1 MNTDWKAF
9 LDTQDALTDISADS
23 FIPSYAAET
32 KVLADLSD
40 RGLLEISGEDA
51 ESFLQN
57 QLTNDIRNVNETTHQ
72 ESAWCSPKGR
82 IIANFRI
89 FKRADSFL
97 LDLSADLVE
106 HVIKKLRMYVMMSKV
121 TIEDVSD
128 SLVHFS
134 YSGQGA
140 DTDINEILGNVP
152 KLSTESIQSDSLT
165 VLAIAGSSPRF
176 DIFGEVDQCKDLWQ
190 NLSSNAVVATSSHW
204 DYLNILAGIPMI
216 SAEST
221 EAWIP
226 QMVNYI
232 HIGGV
237 DFKKG
242 CYPGQ
247 EVVARLNYLGK
258 TKRRMFHIE
267 ADASTALEVG
277 SIVKSENDTEAGK
290 VLSSVVNPE
299 GKAEALV
306 ILKIAE
312 TTKPLTISVD
322 NQEATVHML
331 DLPYAV
337 EDE

>member
-1 MNTDWKAF
+1 MNPDWKAF
-9 LDTQDALTDISADS
+9 LIEQDAKDS
-23 FIPSYAAET
+23 SSSNLPSNYSSEE

-40 RGLLEISGEDA
+40 RGLLKVSGEDA
-51 ESFLQN
+51 ETFLQN
-57 QLTNDIRNVNETTHQ
+57 QLTNDIRNVKETSHQ

-89 FKRADSFL
+89 FKRGDSFL

-106 HVIKKLRMYVMMSKV
+106 HVTKKLRMYVMMSKV

-128 SLVHFS
+128 HMVHFS
-134 YSGQGA
+134 YSGHGA
-140 DTDINEILGNVP
+140 ASELKEVLGSVP
-152 KLSTESIQSDSLT
+152 AESKETIQSDSLS
-165 VLAIAGSSPRF
+165 VLAMAGANPRF
-176 DIFGEVDQCKDLWQ
+176 DIFGEVDDCKKLWQ
-190 NLSSNAVVATSSHW
+190 KLSSNAAIGNSSHW
-204 DYLNILAGIPMI
+204 DYLNIQAGIPMI

-232 HIGGV
+232 QIGGV
-237 DFKKG
+237 DFQKG

-258 TKRRMFHIE
+258 TKRRMYHIE
-267 ADASTALEVG
+267 TDALTVLKVG
-277 SIVKSENDTEAGK
+277 SSVKSINDTEAGK
-290 VLSSVVNPE
+290 VLSSVVNPQ

-312 TTKPLTISVD
+312 TENPLVVSVD
-322 NQEATVHML
+322 NQEATVRML
-331 DLPYAV
+331 ELPYEV

>member
-1 MNTDWKAF
+1 MNPDWKAF
-9 LDTQDALTDISADS
+9 LIEQDTKESSSSSLSS
-23 FIPSYAAET
+23 SYSSGE

-40 RGLLEISGEDA
+40 RGLLEVSGEDA

-57 QLTNDIRNVNETTHQ
+57 QFTNDIRNVNETTHQ

-89 FKRADSFL
+89 FKRGDSYL

-128 SLVHFS
+128 SVVHFS

-140 DTDINEILGNVP
+140 EVELKQALGIVP
-152 KLSTESIQSDSLT
+152 EESTEAIQSGSLT
-165 VLAIAGSSPRF
+165 VLAIAGANPRF
-176 DIFGEVDQCKDLWQ
+176 DIFGEVDDCKNIWQ
-190 NLSSNAVVATSSHW
+190 KLSGNAVVTSSSHW
-204 DYLNILAGIPMI
+204 DYLNIQAGIPMI

-237 DFKKG
+237 DFQKG

-258 TKRRMFHIE
+258 TKRRMYHIE
-267 ADASTALEVG
+267 TDASSALKVG
-277 SIVKSENDTEAGK
+277 SSVKSVNDTEAGK
-290 VLSSVVNPE
+290 VLSSVVNPQ

-312 TTKPLTISVD
+312 TQNPLTVSVD
-322 NQEATVHML
+322 SQDATVRIL
-331 DLPYAV
+331 DLPYKV

>member
-1 MNTDWKAF
+1 MNPDWRAF
-9 LDTQDALTDISADS
+9 LNTQDALTNTTADS
-23 FIPSYAAET
+23 SYPSYASNI

-40 RGLLEISGEDA
+40 RGLLEVSGEDA

-128 SLVHFS
+128 SMVHFS
-134 YSGQGA
+134 YSGQDA
-140 DTDINEILGNVP
+140 DTELKEVLGDVP
-152 KLSTESIQSDSLT
+152 KASTESIQSGSLI
-165 VLAIAGSSPRF
+165 VLAIVGSNSRF
-176 DIFGEVDQCKDLWQ
+176 DIFGAVDECKDLWQ
-190 NLSSNAVVATSSHW
+190 KLSSNAVIATSSHW
-204 DYLNILAGIPMI
+204 DYLNIHAGIPMI

-267 ADASTALEVG
+267 ADASSALTVG
-277 SIVKSENDTEAGK
+277 SPVKSANDTEAGK
-290 VLSSVVNPE
+290 VLSSVVNPQ
-299 GKAEALV
+299 GKVEALV

-312 TTKPLTISVD
+312 TKKPLTVSVD
-322 NQEATVHML
+322 NQEAMVHIL
-331 DLPYAV
+331 ELPYEV

>member
-1 MNTDWKAF
+1 MNPNWKIF
-9 LDTQDALTDISADS
+9 LTEQDALSPASANS
-23 FIPSYAAET
+23 SYSSDT
-32 KVLADLSD
+32 KVLADLSE
-40 RGLLEISGEDA
+40 RGLLEVTGEDA

-57 QLTNDIRNVNETTHQ
+57 QLTNDIRNVNDTTHQ

-82 IIANFRI
+82 IIANFRV
-89 FKRADSFL
+89 FKRGDSFL

-106 HVIKKLRMYVMMSKV
+106 HVTKKLRMYVMMSKV
-121 TIEDVSD
+121 TIDDVSD

-140 DTDINEILGNVP
+140 DAELNEILDNVP
-152 KLSTESIQSDSLT
+152 KASTEAVQSGSLS
-165 VLAIAGSSPRF
+165 VLSIAGSNPRF
-176 DIFGEVDQCKDLWQ
+176 DIFGEVDDCKSLWQ
-190 NLSSNAVVATSSHW
+190 KLSGDAVIATSSHW
-204 DYLNILAGIPMI
+204 DYLNIQAGIPMI
-216 SAEST
+216 STESS

-267 ADASTALEVG
+267 AEVSSALEVG
-277 SIVKSENDTEAGK
+277 SPIKSENDTEAGK

-312 TTKPLTISVD
+312 TTKPLTVSVD
-322 NQEATVHML
+322 NQEATVHFL
-331 DLPYAV
+331 DLPYEV

>member
-1 MNTDWKAF
+1 MNPDWKAF
-9 LDTQDALTDISADS
+9 LTEQGVLTHADDS
-23 FIPSYAAET
+23 LSYSSET
-32 KVLADLSD
+32 NVLSDLSD
-40 RGLLEISGEDA
+40 RGLLAVSGEDA
-51 ESFLQN
+51 ETFLQN

-82 IIANFRI
+82 IIANFRV
-89 FKRADSFL
+89 FKRGDYFL

-121 TIEDVSD
+121 TIEDVSE

-140 DTDINEILGNVP
+140 DTKLKEILGDLPLAPNA
-152 KLSTESIQSDSLT
+152 SIQSDGVSI
-165 VLAIAGSSPRF
+165 LAIAGPTSRF
-176 DIFGEVDQCKDLWQ
+176 DIFAEVEQCKSLWQ
-190 NLSSNAVVATSSHW
+190 TLSSEAVVTTSTHW
-204 DYLNILAGIPMI
+204 HYLNIQAGIPVI
-216 SAEST
+216 SAESS
-221 EAWIP
+221 EMWIP

-232 HIGGV
+232 YVGGV

-258 TKRRMFHIE
+258 TKRRMYHIV
-267 ADASTALEVG
+267 ADIPSALTVG
-277 SIVKSENDTEAGK
+277 ALIQNENNAEAGK
-290 VLSSVVNPE
+290 VLSSVLNPE

-306 ILKIAE
+306 VLKIAE
-312 TTKPLTISVD
+312 AQKLLTVSAD
-322 NQEATVHML
+322 NQVATVQIV

-337 EDE
+337 EDD

>member
-1 MNTDWKAF
+1 MNPDWKAF
-9 LDTQDALTDISADS
+9 LNTQDTLANTTADS
-23 FIPSYAAET
+23 LIPSYANDT
-32 KVLADLSD
+32 KVLTDLSN
-40 RGLLEISGEDA
+40 RGLLEVSGEDA

-57 QLTNDIRNVNETTHQ
+57 QLTNDIRNVNEKTHQ

-121 TIEDVSD
+121 TIQDVSD
-128 SLVHFS
+128 SKVHFS

-140 DTDINEILGNVP
+140 EVELKQVLANVP
-152 KLSTESIQSDSLT
+152 EATGEAIQSDSLT
-165 VLAIAGSSPRF
+165 VLAIRGANPRF
-176 DIFGEVDQCKDLWQ
+176 DIFGEVDDCKSLWQ
-190 NLSSNAVVATSSHW
+190 KLSSEAVIAPSSHW
-204 DYLNILAGIPMI
+204 DYLNIQAGIPMI

-232 HIGGV
+232 QIGGV
-237 DFKKG
+237 DFQKG

-258 TKRRMFHIE
+258 TKRRMFHVE
-267 ADASTALEVG
+267 ADTSSALKVG
-277 SIVKSENDTEAGK
+277 SPVKSTGDTEAGK
-290 VLSSVVNPE
+290 VLSSVLNPQ

-312 TTKPLTISVD
+312 TTKPLTVSVD
-322 NQEATVHML
+322 NQDVTVLML
-331 DLPYAV
+331 DLPYDV
-337 EDE
+337 IDE

>member
-1 MNTDWKAF
+1 MNPDWKAF
-9 LDTQDALTDISADS
+9 LIEQDALINSSDS
-23 FIPSYAAET
+23 SNSSYSPEI
-32 KVLADLSD
+32 KVLADLSG
-40 RGLLEISGEDA
+40 RGLLKVSGEDA

-97 LDLSADLVE
+97 LDLSADLLE

-121 TIEDVSD
+121 TIEDVSE
-128 SLVHFS
+128 SMVHFS

-140 DTDINEILGNVP
+140 DTELKEILGDVP
-152 KLSTESIQSDSLT
+152 QSTSESLQFDSLT
-165 VLAIAGSSPRF
+165 ILAIAGPNPRF
-176 DIFGEVDQCKDLWQ
+176 DIFGEVDDCMSLWQ
-190 NLSSNAVVATSSHW
+190 KLSNNAVIATSSHW
-204 DYLNILAGIPMI
+204 DYLNVQAGIPMI
-216 SAEST
+216 SAESS

-232 HIGGV
+232 QIGGV
-237 DFKKG
+237 DFQKG

-258 TKRRMFHIE
+258 TKRRMYHIE
-267 ADASTALEVG
+267 TDASSALKVG
-277 SIVKSENDTEAGK
+277 SPVKSANDTEAGK
-290 VLSSVVNPE
+290 VLSSVLNPE

-312 TTKPLTISVD
+312 TKKPLSVSVD
-322 NQEATVHML
+322 NQEATLRML
-331 DLPYAV
+331 DLPYDI

>member
-1 MNTDWKAF
+1 MNPNWKTF
-9 LDTQDALTDISADS
+9 LTEHDALSDDS
-23 FIPSYAAET
+23 KNSSYSSDT
-32 KVLADLSD
+32 KVLADLSG
-40 RGLLEISGEDA
+40 RGLLEVSGEDA
-51 ESFLQN
+51 ETFLQN

-82 IIANFRI
+82 IIANFRV
-89 FKRADSFL
+89 FKRGDSFL
-97 LDLSADLVE
+97 LDLSADLLE

-121 TIEDVSD
+121 TIDDVSD

-140 DTDINEILGNVP
+140 DTELNNILGDLP
-152 KLSTESIQSDSLT
+152 KAPTESIQSGSLS
-165 VLAIAGSSPRF
+165 VLAIAGANTRF
-176 DIFGEVDQCKDLWQ
+176 DIFGEVEDCKSLWQ
-190 NLSSNAVVATSSHW
+190 KLNNDAVVAPSTHW
-204 DYLNILAGIPMI
+204 DYLNIQAGIPMI

-258 TKRRMFHIE
+258 TKRRMYHIV
-267 ADASTALEVG
+267 ADTASALAVG
-277 SIVKSENDTEAGK
+277 SAVKSEKDTEAGK
-290 VLSSVVNPE
+290 VLTSVINPE

-312 TTKPLTISVD
+312 ATKPLTVSVD
-322 NQEATVHML
+322 NQEANVHFL
-331 DLPYAV
+331 DLPYVV